1 MRLSAITPSPT
12 SASFR
17 DHLCSDSIEAMSAL
31 GDADASLAFGSPFL
45 TVAEPA
51 LLLLAF
57 ALSAFS
63 GAIGDEDAL
72 DAFCFRSFLIF
83 VGMKAA
89 SAASRCGVRPRCDL
103 GRLHCRSSKRE
114 VSKGRIGHSQAR

>member
-1 MRLSAITPSPT
+1 M
-12 SASFR
+12 
-17 DHLCSDSIEAMSAL
+17 L
-31 GDADASLAFGSPFL
+31 GDADASLAYGSPFL

-57 ALSAFS
+57 ALSAFG

-72 DAFCFRSFLIF
+72 DAFCFRGFLIF

-89 SAASRCGVRPRCDL
+89 SAASRCGVRPRRDL
-103 GRLHCRSSKRE
+103 GLAPLPLIEHERLRRGELGIVRRAKL
-114 VSKGRIGHSQAR
+114 Q